1 MINNIVEY
9 LSDKK
14 IAILGFGMEGKS
26 TYSFIRKYL
35 DISLTIIDK
44 NNSYDNMAEL
54 NNDPNIEVIYGDN
67 YLDNLDKYDLV
78 IKSPGVITKDI
89 DVSNI
94 KFTSQLEL
102 LLKYHKDHVIGI
114 TATKG
119 KSTTSTLTYEIL
131 KSCGVD
137 TILVGNIGKAIF
149 EEIENIKAETFVVVE
164 MSALQLEFVDV
175 SPHIGVII
183 NLYEDHLDHAGTVE
197 HYHANKLN
205 IFKYQDK
212 NDYAVYCKD
221 IEPLNSYI
229 DDRYKAIKYGIDF
242 NSNYDVNVTSIIGNY
257 VCLNNEQIYDINS
270 HRLLLGD
277 HNLRNIMIVLTIAR
291 ILNLDMNKVIDTINS
306 FKGLEHRL
314 EYVGKYNDIIY
325 YNDAIA
331 TIPDATINAIKSLK
345 KVDTLI
351 FGGMDRGI
359 DYQQLVDY
367 LNSGIVRNLI
377 CMPTT
382 GYKIA
387 DMITNNHVNVYKTQ
401 MLDEAVKIAKQIT
414 AKEHICLLSPA
425 AASYEYFKNFQEKG
439 RRFKQLVVGDMN
451 EQ

>member
-44 NNSYDNMAEL
+44 NNPYDNMAEL

-221 IEPLNSYI
+221 IEPLNGYI